1 MLKQQKGSFLLMPAA
16 IKYLGID
23 PGLRFTGWGVIEQSG
38 STLRHIADGTI
49 SSTASLSLAERLVE
63 IEAGLS
69 AVLAA
74 HEPAHVAVE
83 QAFVA
88 RDAAAALKLGQARG
102 IALLVPSRAGLPV
115 AEYAPNHI
123 KKAVVG
129 AGHADKAQI
138 RLMVGMLLP
147 GAQMKT
153 EHAADALA
161 IAICHAHSGTGNDR
175 LAAALQKA
183 GA

>member
-1 MLKQQKGSFLLMPAA
+1 MLKQQKGSFVLMPAA

-38 STLRHIADGTI
+38 STLRHIAD
-49 SSTASLSLAERLVE
+49 E